1 MQKQNKLWLFSDC
14 KQRKGKK
21 DACEDLA
28 LIHEAFLCL
37 CKHVDKAGIKISN
50 VNYEPEEDSN
60 YKEVYQ
66 IELMEKFKKLSTE
79 IMKSPSNEINTELK
93 KDYRV
98 SPEMAKVIA
107 ERRNSVVIQVEGIK
121 INQEMVYEV
130 QTFLMNK
137 NERDKQRRKSVIGIS
152 VQNQKIAEERRHS
165 QRRKSQVYEAIVQ
178 ARRSSLAL
186 PDENLRSKSMN
197 NLSPGN

>member
-1 MQKQNKLWLFSDC
+1 MQKQNKLWLLSDC

-21 DACEDLA
+21 DVCEDLA
-28 LIHEAFLCL
+28 LIHDAFLCL
-37 CKHVDKAGIKISN
+37 CKHVDKADIKISN

-79 IMKSPSNEINTELK
+79 IIKSPSNEINTELK

-137 NERDKQRRKSVIGIS
+137 NEKDKQRRKSVIGIS
-152 VQNQKIAEERRHS
+152 GQNQKIA
-165 QRRKSQVYEAIVQ
+165 V
-178 ARRSSLAL
+178 
-186 PDENLRSKSMN
+186 
-197 NLSPGN
+197 

>member
-1 MQKQNKLWLFSDC
+1 MQKQNKLWLLSDC
-14 KQRKGKK
+14 KQRKEKK
-21 DACEDLA
+21 DVCEDLA
-28 LIHEAFLCL
+28 LIHDAFLCL

-79 IMKSPSNEINTELK
+79 IIKSPSNEINTELK

-98 SPEMAKVIA
+98 SPEMAKV
-107 ERRNSVVIQVEGIK
+107 VIQVEGIK

-130 QTFLMNK
+130 QTFLMNR

-152 VQNQKIAEERRHS
+152 GQNQKIAEERRHS

-197 NLSPGN
+197 NLSPLN

>member
-1 MQKQNKLWLFSDC
+1 MQKQNKLWLLSDC

-21 DACEDLA
+21 DVCEDLA
-28 LIHEAFLCL
+28 LIHDAFLCL
-37 CKHVDKAGIKISN
+37 CKYVGKAGIKISN
-50 VNYEPEEDSN
+50 VDYEPEEDSN

-79 IMKSPSNEINTELK
+79 IIKSPSNEINTELK

-107 ERRNSVVIQVEGIK
+107 DRRNSVVIQVEGIK

-130 QTFLMNK
+130 QTYLHTRFT
-137 NERDKQRRKSVIGIS
+137 
-152 VQNQKIAEERRHS
+152 
-165 QRRKSQVYEAIVQ
+165 
-178 ARRSSLAL
+178 
-186 PDENLRSKSMN
+186 SMN
-197 NLSPGN
+197 FR

>member
-1 MQKQNKLWLFSDC
+1 M
-14 KQRKGKK
+14 
-21 DACEDLA
+21 
-28 LIHEAFLCL
+28 CL

-79 IMKSPSNEINTELK
+79 IIKSPSNEINTELK

-152 VQNQKIAEERRHS
+152 GQNQKIAEERRHS
-165 QRRKSQVYEAIVQ
+165 QRRKSQVYEAIVH
-178 ARRSSLAL
+178 ARRFSLACGRSL
-186 PDENLRSKSMN
+186 ENT
-197 NLSPGN
+197 